1 MIFLARDMEKNVMG
15 LIFVLYFC
23 LWLDLLGS
31 DGMVVEFKATYAISA
46 YQHLSS
52 EFNSHSWQCVLD
64 PTLCDRVCQ

>member
-52 EFNSHSWQCVLD
+52 EFNSHS
-64 PTLCDRVCQ
+64 